1 MVKLNPEVAERMRAR
16 HREWVAWRAAV
27 FRSHVEIIANELP
40 DWRAHPYFVTILWE
54 WYDSID
60 EDVPADWFRAAT
72 EDCRRF
78 FADIPWPTRDD
89 AESISIA
96 HCRKALNAPQGQMRD
111 EDVRFLRDQLYVLAE
126 MLVDGT
132 RRHAR

>member
-1 MVKLNPEVAERMRAR
+1 MVKLNPEVVERMRAR
-16 HREWVAWRAAV
+16 HREWVECRAAV

-40 DWRAHPYFVTILWE
+40 DWRAHPYFTTILWE

-60 EDVPADWFRAAT
+60 EDVPSDWFRVAA

-78 FADIPWPTRDD
+78 FANLPWPPREDGE
-89 AESISIA
+89 AISVA
-96 HCRKALNAPQGQMRD
+96 ACRKALDGRGDHMRD
-111 EDVRFLRDQLYVLAE
+111 EEVRFLRDQLYVLAE

-132 RRHAR
+132 RRREQ